1 MQIRCTFA
9 RARSSREYVW
19 SFNDPIARG
28 VLPLARRRPPE
39 DAAAHRTHL
48 APKTNIYIQLA
59 RNGATGQHRALSH
72 NSLNIN
78 TPPKSPIPN
87 KRARL
92 EPRIVTQSV
101 TRESRSRGY
110 CGRKLC
116 ITHLICDLSK
126 HALHSDGD
134 CVCGEWCGSS
144 ARMWHECASACYM
157 ANAVVRTVR
166 GDDGFFVVCRC
177 FFGEW
182 CAAPWDY
189 DLRCFYRVLD
199 DWITPK

>member
-1 MQIRCTFA
+1 MRAVPKSCASHDATGWWLYAVMQIRCTFA

-28 VLPLARRRPPE
+28 VLSLARRRPPE

-87 KRARL
+87 KRAFRPADRHSICHARVAISRILRAQVMHHASHMWSVKARSSFRRRL
-92 EPRIVTQSV
+92 CAWWVVWFFSANDVT
-101 TRESRSRGY
+101 
-110 CGRKLC
+110 
-116 ITHLICDLSK
+116 
-126 HALHSDGD
+126 
-134 CVCGEWCGSS
+134 W
-144 ARMWHECASACYM
+144 M
-157 ANAVVRTVR
+157 
-166 GDDGFFVVCRC
+166 
-177 FFGEW
+177 
-182 CAAPWDY
+182 
-189 DLRCFYRVLD
+189 RVGLLYG
-199 DWITPK
+199 